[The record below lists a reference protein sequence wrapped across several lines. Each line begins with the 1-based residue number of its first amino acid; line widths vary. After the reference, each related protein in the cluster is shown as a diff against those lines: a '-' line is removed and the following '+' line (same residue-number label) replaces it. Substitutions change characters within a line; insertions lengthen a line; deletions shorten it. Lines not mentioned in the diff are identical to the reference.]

1 MLSMTKVSKTW
12 SLRSRRCSA
21 NDVGTSS
28 YYTIA
33 AEVGKRVSSNQNE
46 LEIRSVTVQGLGDP
60 YSSSPL
66 RRKGHRENDNVQS
79 ANSSSTGSSPGVYS
93 GSNPTVGDMQYG

>member
-1 MLSMTKVSKTW
+1 
-12 SLRSRRCSA
+12 
-21 NDVGTSS
+21 VGTSS

-33 AEVGKRVSSNQNE
+33 AEVGKHVSSNQNE